1 MEIPN
6 YDNWKT
12 RLPDEQEPSDYCD
25 ICGEPVYE
33 GEYITDILGE
43 KWCDECLNERLRR
56 MLGI

>member
-12 RLPDEQEPSDYCD
+12 MLPDEQEPADYCD

-56 MLGI
+56 ML